1 MDAQGIDVTAFVL
14 FLLNLILVISWVI
27 FTALGLLRLRRLVLS
42 EAQYLLWTAIVLFV
56 PFFGSAAV
64 MLRTSAT
71 SKLF

>member
-42 EAQYLLWTAIVLFV
+42 EVQYLLWTAIVLFV

>member
-1 MDAQGIDVTAFVL
+1 MDAQGIDATAFVF

-42 EAQYLLWTAIVLFV
+42 EAQYLLWTALVLFV

>member
-1 MDAQGIDVTAFVL
+1 MDAQGIDATAFVF

-42 EAQYLLWTAIVLFV
+42 EAQSLLWTALVLFV

>member
-1 MDAQGIDVTAFVL
+1 MDAHGIDATAFVL
-14 FLLNLILVISWVI
+14 FLLNLIMVISWVI
-27 FTALGLLRLRRLVLS
+27 FTALGLVRLRRLALS

-64 MLRTSAT
+64 MLRTSTT